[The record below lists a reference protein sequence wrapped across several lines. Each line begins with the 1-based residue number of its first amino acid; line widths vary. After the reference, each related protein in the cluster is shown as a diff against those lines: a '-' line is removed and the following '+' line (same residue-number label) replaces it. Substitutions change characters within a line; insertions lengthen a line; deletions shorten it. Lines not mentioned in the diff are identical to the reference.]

1 MTSEFAIIERVRRM
15 LPAPPPG
22 QTWIGDDA
30 AVIPAPHGLL
40 LLSCDAVVAGVHL
53 DLALTG
59 LDDLGWKAVTT
70 AVSDIA
76 AMGGRPGYLLVTVA
90 APPETDVD
98 LLYRGIG
105 DGAAACGCAVI
116 GGDLVNASVLVISVS
131 VAGSIDGEP
140 VLRSGAR
147 PGDAVLVTRPL
158 GASALG
164 LRLLRAGQA
173 GPGSAVHAYRRPIA
187 EVAAGQAARAAGVTA
202 MIDISDGLAADLG
215 HLAEA
220 SGVGLALDSVPVA
233 EGATLEDALHGGE
246 DYALAFTAPD
256 PAEVAAAFAA
266 AGLAAP
272 TVIGRCTADPAERL
286 LAGRPLPPG
295 GWEHRWER

>member
-1 MTSEFAIIERVRRM
+1 MTSEFAIVERLKAM

-30 AVIPAPHGLL
+30 AVIPPPQGLL
-40 LLSCDAVVAGVHL
+40 LLSCDAVVAGVHA
-53 DLALTG
+53 DLSLVG
-59 LDDLGWKAVTT
+59 LDDFGWKAVMA

-76 AMGGRPGYLLVTVA
+76 AMGGIPRQVLVSVA
-90 APPETDVD
+90 APPDTDVD
-98 LLYRGIG
+98 LLYVGVREAS
-105 DGAAACGCAVI
+105 DACGCAVV
-116 GGDLVNASVLVISVS
+116 GGDLANAPLLVLSVA
-131 VAGSIDGEP
+131 VAGSVGSAP
-140 VLRSGAR
+140 VLRSGAHA
-147 PGDAVLVTRPL
+147 GEAVFVTKPL

-164 LRLLRAGQA
+164 LRLLRAGQTEPA
-173 GPGSAVHAYRRPIA
+173 GPVLAHRRPRA
-187 EVAAGQAARAAGVTA
+187 DVAAGLAARAAGATA
-202 MIDISDGLAADLG
+202 MIDVSDGLAADLG

-220 SGVGLALDSVPVA
+220 SSVGLVLDSVAVA

-246 DYALAFTAPD
+246 DYALAFTAPH

-295 GWEHRWER
+295 GWEHQWDR